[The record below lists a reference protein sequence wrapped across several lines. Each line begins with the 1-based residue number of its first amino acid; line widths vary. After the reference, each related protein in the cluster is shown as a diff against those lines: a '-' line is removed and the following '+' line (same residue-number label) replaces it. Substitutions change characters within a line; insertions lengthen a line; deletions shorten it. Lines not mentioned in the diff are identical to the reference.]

1 MSYLEQRNNIICLC
15 IETCKG
21 VRNTK
26 VKHNSLQLLVLLYLN
41 IVNWVEEVKIWRD
54 VTSRHSCG
62 GLMMITY

>member
-41 IVNWVEEVKIWRD
+41 IVN
-54 VTSRHSCG
+54 
-62 GLMMITY
+62 